1 MKQEMTKDEARVE
14 RSIRSIMGKI
24 ELSMARTAPLLIESE
39 REFERQCLA
48 DGLIYFPRYGRAG
61 LLYPSI

>member
-1 MKQEMTKDEARVE
+1 MKQAMTKDEARVE

-24 ELSMARTAPLLIESE
+24 ALSMAKTAPSLIESE
-39 REFERQCLA
+39 REFERRCLA
-48 DGLIYFPRYGRAG
+48 DGLIYFPRNGRVG